1 MRIMSSQKT
10 QSPAMEFLVSA
21 LKANRKASYADLKAK
36 ADEKKLKVF
45 PIMFGRAQALLGI
58 VKSAKRGHGKVA
70 RAKAAKHAGPAPA
83 RRGRRADPS
92 SKSGRVR
99 ALLATGMSAA
109 DIAKKVGCTT
119 ALVYNIKSSM
129 GKAGKRGPGRPP
141 RAASPA
147 GLDGLAGI
155 VDAVR
160 NAERER
166 TQLRSVLERLQAVI
180 ADALA

>member
-1 MRIMSSQKT
+1 MTSMSSQKP

-58 VKSAKRGHGKVA
+58 VKSAKRGQGKVA
-70 RAKAAKHAGPAPA
+70 RAKAATQVGSAPA
-83 RRGRRADPS
+83 RRGRQVDPS

-99 ALLATGMSAA
+99 ALLASGMSASE
-109 DIAKKVGCTT
+109 IAAKVGCTT

-129 GKAGKRGPGRPP
+129 GKTGKRGPGRPP
-141 RAASPA
+141 KAAA
-147 GLDGLAGI
+147 AQLDGLAGI

-166 TQLRSVLERLQAVI
+166 AQLRSVLERLQAVI
-180 ADALA
+180 A